1 MKKSILILLS
11 VSLIFMGC
19 ANQRT
24 MVGAK
29 FGVNLAD
36 IGGDKADSFDGKTDF
51 HGGLVGNFGICD
63 NWTIEPGLIY
73 SRQGSDYSDSE
84 YSGSYDLDYLNI
96 PVIAQYEVADN
107 FTLEAGPQFGIL
119 LSAKDEFSIEGES
132 FEEDVKDNT
141 KSMDFGLNLG
151 AGYMIT
157 DNIKLSA
164 SYNLGL
170 VNLADGTELDDIGV
184 SWKNNVIQV
193 SLAAF
198 LKITPIKGESKD

>member
-119 LSAKDEFSIEGES
+119 LSA
-132 FEEDVKDNT
+132 
-141 KSMDFGLNLG
+141 
-151 AGYMIT
+151 
-157 DNIKLSA
+157 
-164 SYNLGL
+164 
-170 VNLADGTELDDIGV
+170 
-184 SWKNNVIQV
+184 
-193 SLAAF
+193 
-198 LKITPIKGESKD
+198 

>member
-1 MKKSILILLS
+1 
-11 VSLIFMGC
+11 
-19 ANQRT
+19 
-24 MVGAK
+24 
-29 FGVNLAD
+29 
-36 IGGDKADSFDGKTDF
+36 
-51 HGGLVGNFGICD
+51 GLVGNFGICD

-198 LKITPIKGESKD
+198 LKITPIKGESED

>member
-1 MKKSILILLS
+1 
-11 VSLIFMGC
+11 
-19 ANQRT
+19 
-24 MVGAK
+24 
-29 FGVNLAD
+29 
-36 IGGDKADSFDGKTDF
+36 
-51 HGGLVGNFGICD
+51 
-63 NWTIEPGLIY
+63 
-73 SRQGSDYSDSE
+73 
-84 YSGSYDLDYLNI
+84 
-96 PVIAQYEVADN
+96 
-107 FTLEAGPQFGIL
+107 